1 MATIKVLGNSGSLG
15 VANNMGNATFVR
27 VVNTAAAEVTVTVA
41 NTVGPENGGG
51 TSGTFVLE
59 AGQSEIILKEP
70 TDTIVATAD
79 VKATKV
85 ARY

>member
-1 MATIKVLGNSGSLG
+1 MATIKILGDSASLG
-15 VANNMGNATFVR
+15 VANNMNNATFVR
-27 VVNTAAAEVTVTVA
+27 VVNTDSAEQTITVA

-51 TSGTFVLE
+51 TSGSFVLE
-59 AGQSEIILKEP
+59 AGQTEIVLKEP
-70 TDTIVATAD
+70 TDTLVAVAA

>member
-27 VVNTAAAEVTVTVA
+27 LVNTATAEVTVTIA

-59 AGQSEIILKEP
+59 AGQSEIVLKEP

>member
-15 VANNMGNATFVR
+15 VANNIGNATFVR
-27 VVNTAAAEVTVTVA
+27 LVNTAAAEVTVTIA

-59 AGQSEIILKEP
+59 AGQSEIVLKEP

-79 VKATKV
+79 VEATKV

>member
-15 VANNMGNATFVR
+15 VANNIGNATFVR
-27 VVNTAAAEVTVTVA
+27 LVNTAAAEVTVTIA

-59 AGQSEIILKEP
+59 AGQSEIVLKEP

>member
-27 VVNTAAAEVTVTVA
+27 VVNTAAAEVTVTIA

-59 AGQSEIILKEP
+59 AGQSEIVLKEP

>member
-1 MATIKVLGNSGSLG
+1 MATIKILGDSASLG

-27 VVNTAAAEVTVTVA
+27 VVNTDSAEQTVTVA

-51 TSGTFVLE
+51 TSGSFVLE
-59 AGQSEIILKEP
+59 AGQTEIVLKEP
-70 TDTIVATAD
+70 TDTLVATAA